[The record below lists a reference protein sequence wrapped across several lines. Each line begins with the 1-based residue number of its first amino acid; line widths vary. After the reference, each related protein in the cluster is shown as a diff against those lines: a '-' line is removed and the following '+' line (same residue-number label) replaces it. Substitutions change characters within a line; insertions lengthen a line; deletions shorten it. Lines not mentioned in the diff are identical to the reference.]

1 MKRNGRE
8 SLRPADRIEDRDSGA
23 IGQAHLELMSIVEGK
38 SDCQMWYRGF
48 PTVGIS
54 GTECRRPEYAELPAL
69 VAAKYILVLREPMKE
84 GAKGEDAGLAL

>member
-1 MKRNGRE
+1 LKT
-8 SLRPADRIEDRDSGA
+8 A
-23 IGQAHLELMSIVEGK
+23 ILGQVGQAHLELMSIVEGK
-38 SDCQMWYRGF
+38 SDCQTMWYRGF